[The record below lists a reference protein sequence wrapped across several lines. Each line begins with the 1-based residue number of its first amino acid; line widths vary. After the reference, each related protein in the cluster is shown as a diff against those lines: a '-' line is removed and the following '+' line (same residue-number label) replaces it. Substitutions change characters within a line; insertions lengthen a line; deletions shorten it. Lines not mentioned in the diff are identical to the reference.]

1 MLREVSAQLER
12 AYAILPYNISAPH
25 GADKRCDVC
34 PQQQVA
40 VLQEVS
46 SLESSSSVVLI
57 DCMPDS
63 QGCSNTKHR
72 QQTGHSEE
80 RKREEDIESLRV
92 QPPTMAALPV
102 KRPSPSDPAEMLEAF
117 RAECPQPSVP
127 GVNDQEVLN
136 QSSSAVTSHE
146 THQVPE
152 GKPDPSIN
160 SPRARCHLR
169 DLFAKA
175 KDAVQQLETTVLT

>member
-1 MLREVSAQLER
+1 
-12 AYAILPYNISAPH
+12 
-25 GADKRCDVC
+25 
-34 PQQQVA
+34 
-40 VLQEVS
+40 
-46 SLESSSSVVLI
+46 
-57 DCMPDS
+57 MPDS
-63 QGCSNTKHR
+63 QGSSNTKHR

-102 KRPSPSDPAEMLEAF
+102 KRPSPSDPKEMLEAL
-117 RAECPQPSVP
+117 RAEYPQPSVP

-136 QSSSAVTSHE
+136 QSSSAVTSNE

-160 SPRARCHLR
+160 SPEASHHLR

-175 KDAVQQLETTVLT
+175 KDAFQELETTVLT